1 MRNNKYKWSWEDGY
15 VLLQHGNRYIK
26 LGKFPAAELKNR
38 DACLAW
44 AFQYCKE
51 SIDRE

>member
-1 MRNNKYKWSWEDGY
+1 MRNNKYKWSWEDGC
-15 VLLQHGNRYIK
+15 VLLQHGVRYRK
-26 LGKFPAAELKNR
+26 LGPFTAVALENR

-51 SIDRE
+51 SMDRD